1 MSDENMQP
9 VTEVQPEHVASPSL
23 GRHAA
28 SLAESNPMLGTK
40 TPGVSDVLHVLA
52 RYLYMEV

>member
-28 SLAESNPMLGTK
+28 ALAESNSMLGTK
-40 TPGVSDVLHVLA
+40 TPGVLDVLHVLA